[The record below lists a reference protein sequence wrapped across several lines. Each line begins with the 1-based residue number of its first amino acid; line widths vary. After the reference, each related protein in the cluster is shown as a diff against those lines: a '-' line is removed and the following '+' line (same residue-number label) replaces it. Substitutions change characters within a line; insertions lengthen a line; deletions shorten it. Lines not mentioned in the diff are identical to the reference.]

1 MRAFLKMTGI
11 SMQGQLY
18 YKTSFLLNLLTP
30 VILLI
35 GQYLLWN
42 GLYAQQSG
50 EQIGGMSQKMM
61 YTYILIAFALNNLLS
76 WSSENMLARE
86 IRTGTVVT
94 RCIRPVSFLSQV
106 ISGML
111 GGVILQGTVNAMIV
125 ILGLICF
132 RDYMSIIPLQNIYLF
147 LPCMFLAVLIRMMM
161 IEIFSLICFFS
172 TGHLGIV
179 WTRQA
184 LTDFFSGALIPVVM
198 FPVWLQKITYITP
211 FPYMI
216 QVPIAVLL
224 GQELPFSIGGIYMI
238 QMVWIAIFFLLH
250 CVMYGVIRRNMNI
263 AGG

>member
-30 VILLI
+30 LILLV

-42 GLYAQQSG
+42 GLYAQQGG
-50 EQIGGMSQKMM
+50 ELIGGMSQKTM

-76 WSSENMLARE
+76 WSSENTLARE

-94 RCIRPVSFLSQV
+94 RCIRPVSFLSQA
-106 ISGML
+106 ISGMF
-111 GGVILQGTVNAMIV
+111 GGVILQGTVNVFIV
-125 ILGLICF
+125 ILGLVCL
-132 RDYMSIIPLQNIYLF
+132 RDYMLSIAWKNVWLF
-147 LPCMFLAVLIRMMM
+147 LPCVLLAVVIRMMM

-184 LTDFFSGALIPVVM
+184 LTDFFSGALIPVAM
-198 FPVWLQKITYITP
+198 FPLCLQKMTYLTP

-224 GQELPFSIGGIYMI
+224 GQELPCSMGRIYMI
-238 QMVWIAIFFLLH
+238 QMVWIGIFWLLH

>member
-30 VILLI
+30 MILLI
-35 GQYLLWN
+35 GQYQLWN
-42 GLYAQQSG
+42 GLYAQQRG
-50 EQIGGMSQKMM
+50 EQIGGMNQKTM

-94 RCIRPVSFLSQV
+94 RCIRPVSFLSQA

-111 GGVILQGTVNAMIV
+111 GGVILQGTVNALIV
-125 ILGLICF
+125 IQGLICF
-132 RDYMSIIPLQNIYLF
+132 RDYMSIIPLQNICLF
-147 LPCMFLAVLIRMMM
+147 LPCVFLAVLIRIMM
-161 IEIFSLICFFS
+161 IEIFSLVCFFS

-198 FPVWLQKITYITP
+198 FPEWLQSLI
-211 FPYMI
+211 
-216 QVPIAVLL
+216 
-224 GQELPFSIGGIYMI
+224 
-238 QMVWIAIFFLLH
+238 
-250 CVMYGVIRRNMNI
+250 
-263 AGG
+263 

>member
-30 VILLI
+30 MILLI

-50 EQIGGMSQKMM
+50 EQIGGMSQKTM

-94 RCIRPVSFLSQV
+94 RCVRPVSFLSQA

-111 GGVILQGTVNAMIV
+111 GGVILQGAVNTVIV
-125 ILGLICF
+125 ILGLVCF
-132 RDYMSIIPLQNIYLF
+132 QCYMMPITWQRVCLF
-147 LPCMFLAVLIRMMM
+147 LPCVLLAVMIRMMM

-184 LTDFFSGALIPVVM
+184 LTDFFSGALIPVAM
-198 FPVWLQKITYITP
+198 FPLWLQKITYLTP

-224 GQELPFSIGGIYMI
+224 GQELPFSIGGIYVI
-238 QMVWIAIFFLLH
+238 QMVWIGIFWLLH
-250 CVMYGVIRRNMNI
+250 CVMYGMIRKNMNI